1 MSAEGEDL
9 TYAQLL
15 DLGQEFV
22 RHVSEKPPATFDA
35 IRFWVEQ
42 PSFVAACQM
51 AFRMGQEHR
60 IDAGWV
66 HEDDLEEGPDPDDMR
81 SEGYGAALREVR
93 DWATEAKDEAAL
105 SWVAEKTKDVEDSDG
120 EG

>member
-1 MSAEGEDL
+1 MSGEEEDL

-35 IRFWVEQ
+35 IRFWAET

-51 AFRMGQEHR
+51 AFHMGQRH
-60 IDAGWV
+60 
-66 HEDDLEEGPDPDDMR
+66 
-81 SEGYGAALREVR
+81 
-93 DWATEAKDEAAL
+93 
-105 SWVAEKTKDVEDSDG
+105 EKTKDDG
-120 EG
+120 SGE